1 MKLEIELTEDNKV
14 KTQIDTPMPID
25 ELMPILFT
33 VQLSYMQQF
42 MRQVEESGELTP
54 EQLQGL
60 KEDLY
65 DKYNAGASNVL
76 YLFAPDEELRPDLT
90 VEAMKHAE
98 DQFMYN
104 QLNREERR
112 ALDKKTKGET
122 KVLQFKPR
130 GDQNEEESK

>member
-1 MKLEIELTEDNKV
+1 MKLEIELTEDNKI
-14 KTQIDTPMPID
+14 KTQIDTPMAID
-25 ELMPILFT
+25 DLMPILFT
-33 VQLSYMQQF
+33 VQLSYMRQF
-42 MRQVEESGELTP
+42 MKQIEESGELSS
-54 EQLQGL
+54 EQIQGL

-90 VEAMKHAE
+90 VEAMRYAE
-98 DQFMYN
+98 DQYMYN

-130 GDQNEEESK
+130 GDQNEEEKE

>member
-1 MKLEIELTEDNKV
+1 MKLEIELTEDNKI
-14 KTQIDTPMPID
+14 KTQIDTPMAID
-25 ELMPILFT
+25 DLMPILFT
-33 VQLSYMQQF
+33 VQLSYMRQF
-42 MRQVEESGELTP
+42 MKQIEESGELSS
-54 EQLQGL
+54 EQIQGL

-90 VEAMKHAE
+90 VEAMRYAE
-98 DQFMYN
+98 DQYMYN
-104 QLNREERR
+104 QLNRAERR

-130 GDQNEEESK
+130 GDQNEEEKE

>member
-1 MKLEIELTEDNKV
+1 MKLEIELTEDNKI
-14 KTQIDTPMPID
+14 KTQIDTPMAID
-25 ELMPILFT
+25 DLMPILFT
-33 VQLSYMQQF
+33 VQLSYMRQF
-42 MRQVEESGELTP
+42 MKQVESSEDLSS
-54 EQLQGL
+54 EQIQSL

-90 VEAMKHAE
+90 VEAMKYAE

-104 QLNREERR
+104 QLNREGRR

-122 KVLQFKPR
+122 KVLQFKR
-130 GDQNEEESK
+130 KENQSEEEKE

>member
-1 MKLEIELTEDNKV
+1 MKLEIELTEDNKI
-14 KTQIDTPMPID
+14 KTQIDTPMAID
-25 ELMPILFT
+25 DLMPILFT
-33 VQLSYMQQF
+33 VQLSYMRQF
-42 MRQVEESGELTP
+42 MKQVESSEDLSS
-54 EQLQGL
+54 EQIQSL

-90 VEAMKHAE
+90 VEAMRYAE

-104 QLNREERR
+104 QLNRKERR

-130 GDQNEEESK
+130 GDQNEEEKE

>member
-1 MKLEIELTEDNKV
+1 MKLEIELTEDNKI
-14 KTQIDTPMPID
+14 KTQIDTPMAID
-25 ELMPILFT
+25 DLMPILFT
-33 VQLSYMQQF
+33 VQLSYMRQF
-42 MRQVEESGELTP
+42 MKQIEESGELSS
-54 EQLQGL
+54 EQIQGL

-90 VEAMKHAE
+90 VEAMKQAE

-104 QLNREERR
+104 QLNRKERR
-112 ALDKKTKGET
+112 ALDRKTKGET

-130 GDQNEEESK
+130 GDQNEEEKE

>member
-1 MKLEIELTEDNKV
+1 MKLEIELTEDNKI
-14 KTQIDTPMPID
+14 KTQIDTPMAID
-25 ELMPILFT
+25 DLMPILFT
-33 VQLSYMQQF
+33 VQLSYMRQF
-42 MRQVEESGELTP
+42 MKQIEESGELSS
-54 EQLQGL
+54 EQIQGL

-90 VEAMKHAE
+90 VEAMRYAE
-98 DQFMYN
+98 DQYMYN

-122 KVLQFKPR
+122 KVLQFRRKE
-130 GDQNEEESK
+130 DQHEIQSE